1 MTGKRVLV
9 DFTATWCGP
18 CKTMDELVFS
28 SKAIVDA
35 AADTIFVKVDAD
47 AQRDIIKKY
56 KVSAY
61 PTLVMLDGNGNGKV
75 LKRVLGYQSIREMVT
90 FLKAE

>member
-1 MTGKRVLV
+1 
-9 DFTATWCGP
+9 
-18 CKTMDELVFS
+18 MDELVFS

-35 AADTIFVKVDAD
+35 ATDTIFVKVDAD

-56 KVSAY
+56 KVIAY
-61 PTLVMLDGNGNGKV
+61 PTLVMLDGNGKE